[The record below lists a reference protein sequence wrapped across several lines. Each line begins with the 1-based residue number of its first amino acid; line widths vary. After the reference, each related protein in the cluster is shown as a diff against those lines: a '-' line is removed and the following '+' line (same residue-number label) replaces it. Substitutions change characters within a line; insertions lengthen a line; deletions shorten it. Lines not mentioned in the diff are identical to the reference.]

1 MSSSVSPASFAV
13 RPQIAADKPAISAL
27 QNRVFGPG
35 RYAKASYRLR
45 EGVEPIDALSL
56 VAMREGDNTIVG
68 SIRYWPV
75 MIGPNASSQM
85 DAALLLGPLAVAPEV
100 QGKGAGLAL
109 MKESL
114 RLAAGMGHRL
124 VLLVGDLPYY
134 ARVGF
139 SQVPRGRVVMPQPY
153 DPDRLLWLPLVPGA
167 EEDVAGAML
176 KAR

>member
-56 VAMREGDNTIVG
+56 VALRDGDNTIVG

-75 MIGPNASSQM
+75 VIGPNASAQM

-114 RLAAGMGHRL
+114 RLAAEMGHRL
-124 VLLVGDLPYY
+124 VLLVGDLPYN

-139 SQVPRGRVVMPQPY
+139 SQVPRGRVVMPPPY
-153 DPDRLLWLPLVPGA
+153 DPDRLLWLPLVTGT